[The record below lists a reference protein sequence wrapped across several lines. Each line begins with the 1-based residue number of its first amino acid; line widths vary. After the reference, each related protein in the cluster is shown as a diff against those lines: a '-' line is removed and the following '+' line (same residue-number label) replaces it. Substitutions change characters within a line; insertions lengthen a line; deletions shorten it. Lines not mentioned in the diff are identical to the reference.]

1 MNWKLSTLKEN
12 FNLNDGFRSAA
23 ARRAAALAALGF
35 LGALGFI
42 PGWERLFGFSGFSGF
57 FGLAYIIEGI
67 HRIRN
72 RKPLT

>member
-1 MNWKLSTLKEN
+1 MKQNLKDGD
-12 FNLNDGFRSAA
+12 FTINDGFRSAA
-23 ARRAAALAALGF
+23 ARKAAAISVLGF

-57 FGLAYIIEGI
+57 FGLAFIIEAM

-72 RKPLT
+72 RNHS